1 MLATRK
7 KWLGF
12 FKRRCYDIRA
22 TTATTATTAIATTT
36 FKEGK
41 KLCFVFLSK
50 VEKVK

>member
-7 KWLGF
+7 RWLGF

-22 TTATTATTAIATTT
+22 TTATTATTAIAIAATT

-41 KLCFVFLSK
+41 KLCFVF
-50 VEKVK
+50 